1 MNYITNHER
10 PGVYSAYEASAIVR
24 GSSSGAVVGVV
35 AKGDPLTGNHGESF
49 RLYAYEEAVSL
60 FGEEKIITKL
70 CALLFQ
76 NGASGLVV
84 VPVEG
89 DANYEA
95 AFALLKEEEEPT
107 VLFCDTAVSTVQ
119 NALKASVEEASALR
133 RERIGVVCA
142 GAGETVQELV
152 ARAASLNSERMVLIA
167 PGTLEE
173 TVPEVMLAAAVAGA
187 IAGEADPAVPLG
199 GCVLS
204 GVTGISAAY
213 TEESVDALI
222 RGGVTVVE
230 RRGGEIS
237 VVRGVTTRTK
247 TGGVSDQ
254 TWRELTTIRIVDD
267 VIPAL
272 RNALRSRFTRS
283 KNTAQVRS
291 AIRSQVIMELEE
303 KLRRE
308 IITGYGEVT
317 TKALEDSPTVCLVEF
332 SFTVAHGLNQ
342 IWLAAKITV

>member
-1 MNYITNHER
+1 MNYNTNHER

-24 GSSSGAVVGVV
+24 GRGSGAVVGMV
-35 AKGDPLTGNHGESF
+35 AKGDPLTGNHGEPF

-60 FGEEKIITKL
+60 FGESKTMTKL

-76 NGASGLVV
+76 NGASGLLV
-84 VPVEG
+84 VPVAPEG
-89 DANYEA
+89 DYGA
-95 AFALLKEEEEPT
+95 AFTRLKEEEEPT
-107 VLFCDTAVSTVQ
+107 VLFCDAAALSVQ
-119 NALKASVEEASALR
+119 NALKVSVEEASAQR

-142 GAGETVQELV
+142 GAGESVQELI
-152 ARAASLNSERMVLIA
+152 ARAAALNSERMILVT
-167 PGTLEE
+167 PGAMEATGEAL
-173 TVPEVMLAAAVAGA
+173 LAAAVAGA
-187 IAGEADPAVPLG
+187 IAGETDPAVPLG
-199 GCVLS
+199 GCALK
-204 GVTGISAAY
+204 GLTEISASY
-213 TEESVDALI
+213 PEDSLDALI
-222 RGGVTVVE
+222 RGGVTVAE

-247 TGGVSDQ
+247 TGGAADQ

-267 VIPAL
+267 VIPGL

-317 TKALEDSPTVCLVEF
+317 VRALEDAPTTCVVEF
-332 SFTVAHGLNQ
+332 AFTVAHGLNQ
-342 IWLAAKITV
+342 IWLAAQITV